1 MIFSEQVTIVRP
13 GRKRGDYGGW
23 VDDWDNPTEIPVEY
37 PVSVQPL
44 ASQAEET
51 TTDRAV
57 TDSYRLYTPPPHQ
70 LPEDVVSGD
79 RLRVDSWG
87 ITLIF
92 DGNPL
97 RWRTQILP
105 HTEAD
110 LVLVRGARK

>member
-1 MIFSEQVTIVRP
+1 MIFSETVSVIRP

-23 VDDWDNPTEIPVEY
+23 EDDWDNPTVIPVDF
-37 PVSVQPL
+37 PVSVQPQ
-44 ASQAEET
+44 SSTAEET

-57 TDSYRLYTPPPHQ
+57 TDRFRLFTPPPNL
-70 LPEDVVSGD
+70 LPDDVTNGD
-79 RLRVDSWG
+79 HLQVHSWG
-87 ITLIF
+87 VTLRF

-97 RWRTQILP
+97 HWRTQILP